1 LPVYPGAQEGR
12 YTVRIKPK
20 PLGEHIEY
28 MTTSKPVTPG
38 TYEYRF
44 DGRRLGATVAGTV
57 TVKGPDG
64 KEHTCQFLG
73 GVE

>member
-1 LPVYPGAQEGR
+1 LGDQVEYFTSSRPVRPGQ
-12 YTVRIKPK
+12 
-20 PLGEHIEY
+20 
-28 MTTSKPVTPG
+28 
-38 TYEYRF
+38 YEYRP
-44 DGRRLGATVAGTV
+44 DGRRLGDVVAGTV

>member
-1 LPVYPGAQEGR
+1 MTMLYPCPSATREH
-12 YTVRIKPK
+12 V
-20 PLGEHIEY
+20 HIEY
-28 MTTSKPVTPG
+28 MTTCKPVTRG

-44 DGRRLGATVAGTV
+44 DGRRLGDVIAGTV

-64 KEHTCQFLG
+64 KQHTCQFLG

>member
-1 LPVYPGAQEGR
+1 MSSR
-12 YTVRIKPK
+12 
-20 PLGEHIEY
+20 
-28 MTTSKPVTPG
+28 SVTPG
-38 TYEYRF
+38 VCEYRF
-44 DGRRLGATVAGTV
+44 DGRRLGDVVAGTV

>member
-1 LPVYPGAQEGR
+1 MGAE
-12 YTVRIKPK
+12 
-20 PLGEHIEY
+20 
-28 MTTSKPVTPG
+28 TTPRDATGGG

-44 DGRRLGATVAGTV
+44 DGRRLVAMIAGTV